1 MMKFDYSKLNGR
13 IVEVFGTQKA
23 FAEAM
28 NLSERTISLKMNSK
42 IYFNQD
48 EIVLGIQLLKLTVN
62 DIPDYFFTLKMC
74 SLYNLFFILFY

>member
-62 DIPDYFFTLKMC
+62 DIPDYFFTLKVQV
-74 SLYNLFFILFY
+74 N

>member
-1 MMKFDYSKLNGR
+1 MKFDYSKLNGR

-28 NLSERTISLKMNSK
+28 NLSERTISLKLNSK

-62 DIPDYFFTLKMC
+62 DIPDYFFTLIVQV
-74 SLYNLFFILFY
+74 N

>member
-1 MMKFDYSKLNGR
+1 MKFDYSKLNGR

-28 NLSERTISLKMNSK
+28 NLSERTISLKLNSK

-62 DIPDYFFTLKMC
+62 DIPDYFFTLKVQV
-74 SLYNLFFILFY
+74 N

>member
-1 MMKFDYSKLNGR
+1 MKFDYSKLNGR

-62 DIPDYFFTLKMC
+62 DIPDYFFTLKVQV
-74 SLYNLFFILFY
+74 N

>member
-28 NLSERTISLKMNSK
+28 NLSERTISLKLNSK

-62 DIPDYFFTLKMC
+62 DIPDYFFTLKVQV
-74 SLYNLFFILFY
+74 N